1 MKNVARRYQK
11 GSSSCKKIGYIAQ
24 KKIIIKRV
32 LWEFMG
38 ASSHGDAI
46 YNIAP

>member
-1 MKNVARRYQK
+1 MWQEDIKKDLQAVKNRLH
-11 GSSSCKKIGYIAQ
+11 ST